1 VVLLGPRQVGKT
13 TLARSLV
20 RADTVFLDMERPAD
34 VARVHDAETY
44 LGTVADK
51 LVVID
56 EALDGFR
63 VGAFSGESRI
73 VDGP

>member
-1 VVLLGPRQVGKT
+1 
-13 TLARSLV
+13 
-20 RADTVFLDMERPAD
+20 MERPAD